1 VDVALMH
8 SKDPKNKYAP
18 EVLKVYNRL
27 KNLGI
32 TQGGT

>member
-8 SKDPKNKYAP
+8 GKDPKNKYAP

-27 KNLGI
+27 KNMGI
-32 TQGGT
+32 TPGGT